1 MMRSRVLSPSRFSA
15 ALFLVFTLWPCPGF
29 PLFAQNEVDEA
40 DEAQV
45 FSGDEGPE
53 TNSRST
59 PTHLATAY
67 WKVTATMDLAAAPA
81 GTHVQMLMPLS
92 DERQSVLARQTT
104 ADGVN
109 YREEAD
115 GLNLWGHWTVTGAE
129 GTQRQI
135 VYEYTVQIA
144 DTAKDVAP
152 ARFPFSVEY
161 PVRQSYL
168 KPSRFIQSDSPVV
181 QEKAQQMVRGVAR
194 ADHVLWA
201 LYSSV
206 AALPS
211 PTEATEK
218 NDALGVITHARGNR
232 MGKTRALVALL
243 RAVGIPAR
251 IVGGMRLGDTA
262 RKRTTISWVE
272 AWVGDTW
279 VPMDPAGGYFAWLP
293 NTYLA
298 LYRGDLPLLIHTRTV
313 PVTYTFFIR
322 QVPRSATFSVP
333 PERRAGGA
341 KRQGLRFESEHLHT
355 IATYVDHP
363 QASIV
368 LLNDG
373 AIPQETIEQI
383 VTEAQD
389 TQVNVAVLSADF
401 ETSHSREQY
410 LQSLVSNNLTLIRE
424 ADLLLVHTVD
434 TAGFYA
440 LMTQGEFGLRLDEL
454 QMVIAGGGV
463 LPMNTV
469 FASVVAR
476 LLTPREIVL
485 VGQPMTLLA
494 LWESGR
500 ASVREKIPLR
510 QILIRTGVATT
521 VVSADTFTHQHWWR
535 RAVVSLWTLAVRSHV
550 SLPALNLILVLP
562 LVAFFLVILRN
573 VIGLETFGTFA
584 PMLLSL
590 AFLTTGL
597 VWGFVV
603 FFILVGLG
611 AGLRLVLQRLRLHL
625 VSRVAILISVM
636 AISMVGLT
644 VLGATLG
651 ISPLLH
657 VSIFPMVIM
666 ANIIENFT
674 NTQLERGTGEALR
687 LTLNTL
693 LVATSSYIGIE
704 YTGLKP
710 LVLTFP
716 ELLVGVIVVE
726 VMLGRWRGLRLVEY
740 LRFYRVLSAPH
751 SEPAPVTRK
760 VSPG

>member
-1 MMRSRVLSPSRFSA
+1 MRSRLPLSSRFA
-15 ALFLVFTLWPCPGF
+15 AVLLLSSTLWLCLGF
-29 PLFAQNEVDEA
+29 PLLAQGEV

-45 FSGDEGPE
+45 FSGDEGSE
-53 TNSRST
+53 TASRAT
-59 PTHLATAY
+59 PAHLATAY

-135 VYEYTVQIA
+135 VHEYTVQIA
-144 DTAKDVAP
+144 DTAKDVPPVPFPPAP
-152 ARFPFSVEY
+152 APSS
-161 PVRQSYL
+161 RQVFL
-168 KPSRFIQSDSPVV
+168 TPSPFIQSDLPVV
-181 QEKAQQMVRGVAR
+181 REQAQHVTSGMNRMDR
-194 ADHVLWA
+194 AISA
-201 LYSSV
+201 LYHYV
-206 AALPS
+206 ATLPA
-211 PTEATEK
+211 PQEASEK
-218 NDALGVITHARGNR
+218 NDALSVLTTARGSR

-251 IVGGMRLGDTA
+251 IVGGVRLGDTA
-262 RKRTTISWVE
+262 HTRTTISWVE
-272 AWVGDTW
+272 AWVGESW
-279 VPMDPAGGYFAWLP
+279 IPMDPAGGYFAWLP

-298 LYRGDLPLLIHTRTV
+298 LYRDDVPLLRHTRTV
-313 PVTYTFFIR
+313 PVAYTFFIR
-322 QVPRSATFSVP
+322 QVPRGATLLMPTDKREASP
-333 PERRAGGA
+333 
-341 KRQGLRFESEHLHT
+341 KRQGLHFASDHIHT
-355 IATYVDHP
+355 IATYVDRP
-363 QASIV
+363 LASIV

-373 AIPQETIEQI
+373 AIPPETIEQI

-401 ETSHSREQY
+401 EASHSREQY
-410 LQSLVSNNLTLIRE
+410 LQALVSNNLTLIRE

-434 TAGFYA
+434 TAGFHA

-454 QMVIAGGGV
+454 RIVIAGGSIPPV
-463 LPMNTV
+463 NTV
-469 FASVVAR
+469 FASVLAR

-485 VGQPMTLLA
+485 VSPKMDLLA

-500 ASVREKIPLR
+500 ASVREKLPLR
-510 QILIRTGVATT
+510 HILARAGVDTT
-521 VVSADTFTHQHWWR
+521 IVSADTFAHQYWWR

-597 VWGFVV
+597 AWGFVV
-603 FFILVGLG
+603 FLLLVGIG
-611 AGLRLVLQRLRLHL
+611 AGLRLALQRLRLHL
-625 VSRVAILISVM
+625 VARVAILISVM
-636 AISMVGLT
+636 AVSMVGLT
-644 VLGATLG
+644 VLGATWG
-651 ISPLLH
+651 IGALLH
-657 VSIFPMVIM
+657 VNIFPMVIM
-666 ANIIENFT
+666 ANLIENFT

-716 ELLVGVIVVE
+716 ELLLGVIAIE
-726 VMLGRWRGLRLVEY
+726 LLLGRWRGLRVVEY
-740 LRFYRVLSAPH
+740 IRFYRVLSAPH
-751 SEPAPVTRK
+751 PDPVPATRK
-760 VSPG
+760 VST